1 MLIKIRCPTHFVT
14 LICTFKYY
22 VLLNLSK
29 KFPFSTLILFEL
41 YKFKKSNKIR
51 SVHYIFHVHC
61 SVDYEDIRGQRVSH
75 HAVEAEYVSEMSGR
89 QRLPHQA
96 GRSG

>member
-1 MLIKIRCPTHFVT
+1 MYIKICKNISFLYLHFTRVR
-14 LICTFKYY
+14 
-22 VLLNLSK
+22 VL
-29 KFPFSTLILFEL
+29 KFDKDL
-41 YKFKKSNKIR
+41 YISP
-51 SVHYIFHVHC
+51 VHC

-75 HAVEAEYVSEMSGR
+75 HAAEAEYVSEMSGR